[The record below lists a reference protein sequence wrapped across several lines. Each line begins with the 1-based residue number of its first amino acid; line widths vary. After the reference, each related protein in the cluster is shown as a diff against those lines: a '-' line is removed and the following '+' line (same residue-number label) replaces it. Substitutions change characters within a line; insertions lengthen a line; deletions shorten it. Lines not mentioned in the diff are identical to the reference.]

1 MKREII
7 LRWLRKAESDL
18 KSARILLDARDV
30 VTDTICFH
38 CQQAIEKYLKAFLT
52 SKNVRFERIHDLLTL
67 LELCIQKDKD
77 FEKLDKER
85 IFELTFYA
93 VDLRYLD
100 EFYIPSIE
108 EAKSAL
114 NIATEVKEFILQ
126 KLEINEKEL

>member
-18 KSARILLDARDV
+18 KSARILLNARDV

-85 IFELTFYA
+85 ISELTFYA
-93 VDLRYLD
+93 VDLRYPD

>member
-93 VDLRYLD
+93 VDLRYPD

>member
-18 KSARILLDARDV
+18 KSARILLNARDV

-126 KLEINEKEL
+126 KLEINKKEL

>member
-85 IFELTFYA
+85 ISELTFYA

>member
-85 IFELTFYA
+85 ISELTFYA
-93 VDLRYLD
+93 VDLRYPD

-126 KLEINEKEL
+126 KLEINKKEL

>member
-1 MKREII
+1 
-7 LRWLRKAESDL
+7 
-18 KSARILLDARDV
+18 V

>member
-1 MKREII
+1 M
-7 LRWLRKAESDL
+7 
-18 KSARILLDARDV
+18 

-85 IFELTFYA
+85 ISELTFYA
-93 VDLRYLD
+93 VDLRYPD

>member
-85 IFELTFYA
+85 ISELTFYA
-93 VDLRYLD
+93 VDLRYPD